1 VISLT
6 FTTTPEVDQGL
17 VIDLI
22 PSEQLCVV
30 AKVAQK
36 PTQLP
41 HGLGCAVQAAGHEQE
56 PEALV
61 VSALFGYCHDED
73 STSVLVGQIAFQVN
87 AWRKRI
93 GEEADLKPRLVGSI
107 LRSLGLAT
115 DKLDSFGRG
124 LRLTAAVKRRIHQLE
139 QIYDV
144 TSTDRPRIEGCSLC
158 EEMMK
163 AYGAEPADAP
173 PMNV

>member
-1 VISLT
+1 M
-6 FTTTPEVDQGL
+6 
-17 VIDLI
+17 
-22 PSEQLCVV
+22 
-30 AKVAQK
+30 
-36 PTQLP
+36 
-41 HGLGCAVQAAGHEQE
+41 
-56 PEALV
+56 
-61 VSALFGYCHDED
+61 
-73 STSVLVGQIAFQVN
+73 LVGQIAFQVN